1 MIVRSAGR
9 VRCFW
14 WSAISRQITWQYPPL
29 VQFLVSSTHEFL
41 SPTAAVRISSPA
53 SISQQTADFSSV
65 VCYDIFVCPATL
77 PAGLEQ
83 WTDGSKLT
91 SLDRSSSRGDCALW
105 RPRWVVVL
113 TSLVSVVFVMFF
125 THYCCTLM
133 HPHQLVQAHPTL
145 MPSLCHSSNE
155 TAPSCSY
162 SLVVIASHLIHHT
175 CPN

>member
-1 MIVRSAGR
+1 MLAELGVFGGLQ
-9 VRCFW
+9 
-14 WSAISRQITWQYPPL
+14 SRGKSRGNIRLSSSFSFLLLMNFFLLRRRFESRLLLQFPSKQQI
-29 VQFLVSSTHEFL
+29 F
-41 SPTAAVRISSPA
+41 SP
-53 SISQQTADFSSV
+53 V

-175 CPN
+175 YPN